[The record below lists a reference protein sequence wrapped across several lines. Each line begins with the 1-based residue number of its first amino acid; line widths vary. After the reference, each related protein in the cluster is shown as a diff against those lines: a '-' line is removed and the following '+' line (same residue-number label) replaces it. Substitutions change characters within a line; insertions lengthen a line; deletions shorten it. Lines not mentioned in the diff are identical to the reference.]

1 MLSILYALYIKHK
14 TQWVTQIG
22 SVNEFT
28 VLLTRE
34 FKKIT
39 KNQYSK
45 EKARDNIR
53 SVLNA
58 SDAATFPFNETG
70 GTDIYSL
77 SNLLLAESEDY
88 YYRQHRYKNCNICE
102 DNIHDRGEMMN
113 AWQLKVSYDQL
124 KKHVGKTVEAS
135 NKTSN
140 KTITEW
146 IKINL
151 IERTDLKCQHCNN
164 SIVNELVFKHMPIFF
179 QCYIENIALK
189 WESTF
194 VLRNK
199 KYRLCGLVYFG
210 TFHFTTRIIM
220 SNGDIY
226 FNNSISNGKKCH
238 LEGNIK
244 NAHGNF
250 LSTAPDGRK
259 CILAIYV
266 MFDI

>member
-1 MLSILYALYIKHK
+1 
-14 TQWVTQIG
+14 
-22 SVNEFT
+22 
-28 VLLTRE
+28 
-34 FKKIT
+34 
-39 KNQYSK
+39 
-45 EKARDNIR
+45 
-53 SVLNA
+53 
-58 SDAATFPFNETG
+58 
-70 GTDIYSL
+70 
-77 SNLLLAESEDY
+77 
-88 YYRQHRYKNCNICE
+88 
-102 DNIHDRGEMMN
+102 MN

-124 KKHVGKTVEAS
+124 RKHVGKTVEAS
-135 NKTSN
+135 NKTLN

-226 FNNSISNGKKCH
+226 FNDSIINGKKCH

-250 LSTAPDGRK
+250 LSTAPDS
-259 CILAIYV
+259 
-266 MFDI
+266 